1 MDMSKQLLLPS
12 TDNLPSFFR
21 PETISETPC
30 LGKKPSLDL
39 DAAPI
44 FDLDHEWQH
53 SLFGRSIQECH
64 RNLMHI
70 AEDADMAIGVT
81 DPHGTFT
88 LDME

>member
-44 FDLDHEWQH
+44 FDLDQEWQH

-81 DPHGTFT
+81 DLTV
-88 LDME
+88 LYSDME